1 MIMEDD
7 LILSLTRQVQE
18 EVVENYLR
26 ERRLI
31 DLQLEEI
38 EELAQK
44 TLKKAAKTGRRFSRI
59 GYLLI
64 DDEFRERWRV
74 MVGLPQESYWYCWLT
89 EEFKHNT
96 RFITVTALTHK
107 GRFKRLVHEA
117 YKRLVERMEEYRKL
131 YEHLCQE
138 INAVNLNIQTFHR
151 NFDLLSIIQFL
162 KSMDVVELER
172 KKFLG
177 GNFSPEELT
186 SIDKAMYFKPVRL
199 EQWNP
204 PPPFDLPAH
213 TTIEKKLDQL
223 ASDVY
228 AKYGWRLREIV
239 K

>member
-1 MIMEDD
+1 MEDD

-31 DLQLEEI
+31 DLQF
-38 EELAQK
+38 EELDELGLK
-44 TLKKAAKTGRRFSRI
+44 TLKKAEKTCRRFSRM
-59 GYLLI
+59 GYLLV
-64 DDEFRERWRV
+64 DDEFRNRWKD
-74 MVGLPQESYWYCWLT
+74 MAGIPEGSYWYCCLT
-89 EEFKHNT
+89 EEFRHNT

-117 YKRLVERMEEYRKL
+117 YKRLVERMAEYKKL
-131 YEHLCQE
+131 FETLQQE
-138 INAVNLNIQTFHR
+138 IAAVNLNIQTFHR
-151 NFDLLSIIQFL
+151 NFDILTIIQFL
-162 KSMDVVELER
+162 KSMDVVELEK

-186 SIDKAMYFKPVRL
+186 SIDQAMYFKPAKL
-199 EQWNP
+199 ERWNP
-204 PPPFDLPAH
+204 PPPLDLPSH
-213 TTIEKKLDQL
+213 ELIEKQIDHL

-228 AKYGWRLREIV
+228 SRYGWHLKSVI

>member
-1 MIMEDD
+1 MEDD

-31 DLQLEEI
+31 DLQLEELD
-38 EELAQK
+38 ELALK
-44 TLKKAAKTGRRFSRI
+44 TLKKAEKTCRRFSRI
-59 GYLLI
+59 GYLLV
-64 DDEFRERWRV
+64 DNEFRSRWMA
-74 MVGLPQESYWYCWLT
+74 MVGISENSYWHCCLT
-89 EEFKHNT
+89 EEFRYNT

-117 YKRLVERMEEYRKL
+117 YKRLVQRMEEYKKL
-131 YEHLCQE
+131 YETLHNE

-151 NFDLLSIIQFL
+151 NFDILSIIQFL
-162 KSMDVVELER
+162 RSMDVAELER

-177 GNFSPEELT
+177 ENFTPEELM
-186 SIDKAMYFKPVRL
+186 SIDKAMYFKPARI
-199 EQWNP
+199 EKWNP
-204 PPPFDLPAH
+204 PPPLTLPAH
-213 TTIEKKLDQL
+213 SVIESKLDHL

-228 AKYGWRLREIV
+228 ARYGPRIRDMV